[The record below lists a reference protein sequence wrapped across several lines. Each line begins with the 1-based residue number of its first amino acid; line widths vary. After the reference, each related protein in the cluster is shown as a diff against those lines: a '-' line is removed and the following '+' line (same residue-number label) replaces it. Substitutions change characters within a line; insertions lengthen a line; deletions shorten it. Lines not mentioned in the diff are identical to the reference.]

1 MTLAFFSFFGL
12 VIFHHFVRI
21 YFFGARGDRVN
32 PNKINVPLASKIALL
47 VACFFWAVSFI
58 ATKVALETVPALTV
72 VSFRLIISALCFLIW
87 LAIRRPR
94 LDLGQP
100 AWLGKLLLLSLFG
113 TGLHYGFQTIG
124 IGMTTASNA
133 SIYAATGPV
142 LIIIIASLF
151 LKERITGKKA
161 MGIAIAMSG
170 VLMVMG
176 VEKLL
181 TFELRGHLLG
191 DLLVFA
197 SILMWAFFTVMG
209 KGMTQRMS
217 VLDITTV
224 VTIMGALYMAPPGII
239 ALNQASVSLSSIP
252 LRAWAA
258 IFFLGVTCS
267 FLATLLYFYALEKTE
282 SQKVG
287 VYLYTIPPMTVIIAS
302 LYLKETIGLNL
313 IFGTLAVLIGVYLTE
328 RG

>member
-1 MTLAFFSFFGL
+1 M
-12 VIFHHFVRI
+12 
-21 YFFGARGDRVN
+21 
-32 PNKINVPLASKIALL
+32 ASKIALL

-72 VSFRLIISALCFLIW
+72 VSLRLIISALCFLIW

-94 LDLGQP
+94 LKLGRP
-100 AWLGKLLLLSLFG
+100 AWLGKLFVLSLFG

-142 LIIIIASLF
+142 LITIISALF
-151 LKERITGKKA
+151 LSERITGKKA
-161 MGIAIAMSG
+161 VGIVIALSG

-176 VEKLL
+176 IDKLL
-181 TFELRGHLLG
+181 TFELKGHLLG

-197 SILMWAFFTVMG
+197 SIMMWAVFTVMG
-209 KGMTQRMS
+209 KGMTQRIS
-217 VLDITTV
+217 ALDITTV
-224 VTIMGALYMAPPGII
+224 VTVMGAIYMAPPGIM
-239 ALNQASVSLSSIP
+239 ALNQAQVSLSTIP
-252 LRAWAA
+252 LKAWAA
-258 IFFLGVTCS
+258 MVFLGVTCS

-287 VYLYTIPPMTVIIAS
+287 VYLYTIPPMTVFFAS

-313 IFGTLAVLIGVYLTE
+313 IIGTLAVLIGVYLTE